1 MCFYLDSCSHRDVMV
16 GTFFPVRKSK
26 TKCQTGLE
34 TLYWKGITWHCH
46 ESRYEMM
53 AVSVNYL
60 LWKTSEE
67 WKQTAGQDFFS
78 GSNPGTGFIFFLW
91 RSMLLTEAEKM
102 YKVWNKTSMGVWL
115 YNKIP
120 EIILLCEASTDSF
133 FFYLLS
139 QRCCLSLF
147 SACTLVYW
155 CVFDNI
161 TLENVPNYSVLTLLL
176 DWNLSA

>member
-1 MCFYLDSCSHRDVMV
+1 MPNWAWNALLKRNHMALPWVQIWDDGC
-16 GTFFPVRKSK
+16 
-26 TKCQTGLE
+26 KCQLSFMKDI
-34 TLYWKGITWHCH
+34 W
-46 ESRYEMM
+46 R
-53 AVSVNYL
+53 V
-60 LWKTSEE
+60 KTNHR
-67 WKQTAGQDFFS
+67 AR
-78 GSNPGTGFIFFLW
+78 FFLW
-91 RSMLLTEAEKM
+91 IKSWNRIHFLSVEIHVTNRSWEN
-102 YKVWNKTSMGVWL
+102 VQGVEQNQQGRLVIQQNPRNNFTLWSF
-115 YNKIP
+115 YWF
-120 EIILLCEASTDSF
+120 F